1 MGIDQIIK
9 RIIIEETTRSSKVQS
24 MIERIGFLNT
34 VKVFGGIDNFKK
46 IYGER
51 LDKNKKIDFLKDIV
65 NRNSTGLGVLD
76 LFEFDIYISVSR
88 DTDIRDIYS
97 DGTYMSRTYEWDEEY
112 QEWEMDNFYER
123 YYNLEILDEHI
134 IDQIIMALI
143 KKL

>member
-34 VKVFGGIDNFKK
+34 VKVLGGIDSFKK
-46 IYGER
+46 IYGEK

-65 NRNSTGLGVLD
+65 NRNSIGLGVLD

-112 QEWEMDNFYER
+112 QEWEIDNFYER